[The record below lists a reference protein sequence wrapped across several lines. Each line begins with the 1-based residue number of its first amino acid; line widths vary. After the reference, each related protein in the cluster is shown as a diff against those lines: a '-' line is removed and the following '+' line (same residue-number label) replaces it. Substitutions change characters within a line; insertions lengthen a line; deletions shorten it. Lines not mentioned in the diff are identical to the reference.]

1 MITNQNNKSTY
12 VGNNNTTVFPRLFPV
27 WNANQVKV
35 VLTEN
40 NTDTVLTLG
49 THYTVQGV
57 NNPNPSTWTITYP
70 VNGTPLTPSQ
80 KLTIVSKVPYLQD
93 TDFAN
98 QGGFFAETHEDVADK
113 MVLMVQQLAEEVSR
127 AVKVAIGSNTTPE
140 ALIAQLQTDA
150 ANATASAAAAATS
163 ATNAANSAAAA
174 ATSATNAASSAT
186 AAQNSQNKAQQW
198 AENPYNVPVD
208 PGQYSAKHWAIVAQ
222 NNAAGDMLKSTYDT
236 DDDGVVDAAESVP
249 WSGVT
254 GKPNTF
260 TPSSHTHP
268 ASDLTQSGA
277 ANGDVLQW
285 NGTAWVPAAPSSS
298 SLNFVVLKDV
308 KASGTNGQTL
318 TVNTWNKRD
327 INTEETDT
335 GNICTLNNSQFTLPA
350 GTYLIQVAI
359 TSGTQGAA
367 RKAIFRLRN
376 ITGSSD
382 VLFGN
387 TYNYESAYTNHA
399 MSFLAGVFTVNAS
412 TTFEIQEHPKSSN
425 GNPIASGYAASVSG
439 FSECYLT
446 AVITKVA

>member
-113 MVLMVQQLAEEVSR
+113 MVLMIQQLEEEVSR
-127 AVKVAIGSNTTPE
+127 AVKVAIGSTTNPD

-150 ANATASAAAAATS
+150 TNAAASAAAAATS
-163 ATNAANSAAAA
+163 ATNAAN
-174 ATSATNAASSAT
+174 SATNAASSAT

-222 NNAAGDMLKSTYDT
+222 SNAAGDMLKSTYDT
-236 DDDGVVDAAESVP
+236 NDDGVVDAAESVP

-260 TPSSHTHP
+260 APSSHTHP
-268 ASDLTQSGA
+268 VSDLTQSGA
-277 ANGDVLQW
+277 ATGNVLQW

-298 SLNFVVLKDV
+298 SLEFVVLKDV
-308 KASGTNGQTL
+308 KASNTNGQTL
-318 TVNTWNKRD
+318 TVNTWNTRH

-335 GNICTLNNSQFTLPA
+335 GNICTLNNNQFTLPA
-350 GTYLIQVAI
+350 GTYLIQAAI
-359 TSGTQGAA
+359 TSNANNSTRQSL
-367 RKAIFRLRN
+367 FRLRN
-376 ITGSSD
+376 ITNSSD
-382 VLFGN
+382 VLFGL
-387 TYNYESAYTNHA
+387 TFYYASGFANHV
-399 MSFLAGVFTVNAS
+399 MSFLSGVFTVSAS
-412 TTFEIQEHPKSSN
+412 TTFEIQEYPKTNGSSVL
-425 GNPIASGYAASVSG
+425 SGYAANVSG